1 MVNIKLPITHL
12 IITSKIT
19 PQMSS
24 PTSEEDKPA
33 SEVTKA
39 EHFTAG
45 SLIRLG
51 SGDTKNIEDLQT
63 EDFIKSAS
71 VSPDFSLQHSKLLR
85 LGNFPYRPRYIKR
98 HSKLV
103 YAGNLCLV
111 ESNAFI
117 PFNLKMIYSFVLP
130 QKLFLSR
137 EKEIFHSKIF
147 SRTNIY
153 FHRQTSV
160 SGVGGCC

>member
-1 MVNIKLPITHL
+1 MFETFPECVETSRLDGRYEETLVERGGVGGEPSSMVNIKLPITHL

-33 SEVTKA
+33 SEGYKA

-51 SGDTKNIEDLQT
+51 SGEEKNIEDLQT

-71 VSPDFSLQHSKLLR
+71 VCPDFSLQHSKLLR
-85 LGNFPYRPRYIKR
+85 LGNFSYRPRIDK
-98 HSKLV
+98 
-103 YAGNLCLV
+103 
-111 ESNAFI
+111 ES
-117 PFNLKMIYSFVLP
+117 
-130 QKLFLSR
+130 
-137 EKEIFHSKIF
+137 
-147 SRTNIY
+147 T
-153 FHRQTSV
+153 
-160 SGVGGCC
+160 

>member
-1 MVNIKLPITHL
+1 MFEPFPECVESSRLAGRYEETLEERGGVGRAPSRMVNIKLPITHL

-24 PTSEEDKPA
+24 TTSQEDKPHH
-33 SEVTKA
+33 EGHKA

-71 VSPDFSLQHSKLLR
+71 VCPDFSLQHSKLLR
-85 LGNFPYRPRYIKR
+85 LGNFYRPRIHKD
-98 HSKLV
+98 
-103 YAGNLCLV
+103 
-111 ESNAFI
+111 
-117 PFNLKMIYSFVLP
+117 
-130 QKLFLSR
+130 
-137 EKEIFHSKIF
+137 
-147 SRTNIY
+147 T
-153 FHRQTSV
+153 T
-160 SGVGGCC
+160 